1 MLENQS
7 ITPILQ
13 RWNLSGIQEKQREI
27 SKVTKIAFEE
37 AATVFGDP
45 LSLTLPD
52 PDHSNDE
59 SRFITVGNSIDGKLL
74 LVSHT
79 DRDEKIRIISVREA
93 TKRERKFY
101 GRRKLNQKT
110 ETSSAQSMIFKT
122 KRRSTGEYVKG
133 YRAGTNLVLL
143 APDVSKAFPNE
154 EAVNEALRLL
164 MKIAQTQ
171 IEHTS

>member
-1 MLENQS
+1 MEFEWDTGKAARNLKDHK
-7 ITPILQ
+7 IT
-13 RWNLSGIQEKQREI
+13 
-27 SKVTKIAFEE
+27 FEE

-79 DRDEKIRIISVREA
+79 DRDEKIRIISAREA

-101 GRRKLNQKT
+101 
-110 ETSSAQSMIFKT
+110 
-122 KRRSTGEYVKG
+122 
-133 YRAGTNLVLL
+133 
-143 APDVSKAFPNE
+143 E
-154 EAVNEALRLL
+154 EE
-164 MKIAQTQ
+164 
-171 IEHTS
+171 S

>member
-1 MLENQS
+1 MEFEWDPGKASRNLKDHK
-7 ITPILQ
+7 IT
-13 RWNLSGIQEKQREI
+13 
-27 SKVTKIAFEE
+27 FEE

-79 DRDEKIRIISVREA
+79 DRDEKIRIISAREA

-101 GRRKLNQKT
+101 
-110 ETSSAQSMIFKT
+110 
-122 KRRSTGEYVKG
+122 
-133 YRAGTNLVLL
+133 
-143 APDVSKAFPNE
+143 E
-154 EAVNEALRLL
+154 EE
-164 MKIAQTQ
+164 
-171 IEHTS
+171 S

>member
-1 MLENQS
+1 MEFE
-7 ITPILQ
+7 
-13 RWNLSGIQEKQREI
+13 WNPGKAARNLKGH
-27 SKVTKIAFEE
+27 KIAFEE

-79 DRDEKIRIISVREA
+79 DRDEKIRIISAREA

-101 GRRKLNQKT
+101 
-110 ETSSAQSMIFKT
+110 
-122 KRRSTGEYVKG
+122 
-133 YRAGTNLVLL
+133 
-143 APDVSKAFPNE
+143 E
-154 EAVNEALRLL
+154 EE
-164 MKIAQTQ
+164 
-171 IEHTS
+171 S

>member
-1 MLENQS
+1 MEFEWNPGKAARNLKDHK
-7 ITPILQ
+7 IT
-13 RWNLSGIQEKQREI
+13 
-27 SKVTKIAFEE
+27 FEE

-79 DRDEKIRIISVREA
+79 DRDEKIRIISAREA

-101 GRRKLNQKT
+101 
-110 ETSSAQSMIFKT
+110 
-122 KRRSTGEYVKG
+122 
-133 YRAGTNLVLL
+133 
-143 APDVSKAFPNE
+143 E
-154 EAVNEALRLL
+154 EE
-164 MKIAQTQ
+164 
-171 IEHTS
+171 S